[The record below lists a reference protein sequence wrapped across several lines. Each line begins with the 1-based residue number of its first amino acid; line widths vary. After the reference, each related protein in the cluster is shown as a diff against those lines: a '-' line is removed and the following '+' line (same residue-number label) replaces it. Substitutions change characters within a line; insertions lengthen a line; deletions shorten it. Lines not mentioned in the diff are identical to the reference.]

1 MENRVVEVLMAL
13 LAIRNLHREE
23 ADRLGSRMHDLM
35 EENLSIITKIN
46 DNHNAEL
53 EDVMTTANIA
63 GTMSA
68 ITDQLK
74 FMNDELILINNL
86 IEAITGAKNEEA

>member
-1 MENRVVEVLMAL
+1 MENRVVDVLMAL

-23 ADRLGSRMHDLM
+23 TDRLSLKMHDHM
-35 EENLSIITKIN
+35 KDNLSIISKIN
-46 DNHNAEL
+46 ESHNAEF
-53 EDVMTTANIA
+53 EDVMETARIA
-63 GTMSA
+63 GSMSA

>member
-23 ADRLGSRMHDLM
+23 TDRLGSKMHDLM

-46 DNHNAEL
+46 DTHNAEI

-68 ITDQLK
+68 ITDQLN

>member
-23 ADRLGSRMHDLM
+23 TDRLGSRMHDLM

-46 DNHNAEL
+46 THDAEI

>member
-1 MENRVVEVLMAL
+1 MENRVVDVLMAL

-23 ADRLGSRMHDLM
+23 TDRLGKRMNDQM
-35 EENLSIITKIN
+35 EENLSIIKKIN
-46 DNHNAEL
+46 ESHNAEI

-63 GTMSA
+63 GSMSA

-74 FMNDELILINNL
+74 FMNDELVLINNL
-86 IEAITGAKNEEA
+86 IEAITGFKEEA